1 MKAPKLG
8 GALFFLFLC
17 WLPTLQAETG
27 VQVGSPAPP
36 LTLKKLLQ
44 APDGIRGT
52 WEELRGRA
60 VVIEFWATWCGGCVD
75 NIPHLNE
82 LVERFASR
90 PIQFISIT
98 DETDVDLVKRF
109 LEAHPIRGWIAFDE
123 EAGTFKRYAMA
134 GRPQTLLVDRSGNVR
149 ALTNPAKVTPQVL
162 EDLLADKPLNI
173 PQPESRSWPPL
184 GLEPNAPPP
193 LLQVLIRPA
202 APIEVSGTSPISGV
216 EKNGRY
222 DSYGQTLR
230 VILSDAYEIPE
241 SRVDAP
247 EWCSKTRYDFSFVTP
262 QHGED
267 LRWPLV
273 RQVLAGA
280 FQLKLHEETKG
291 TPVYVLRKIA
301 GQEPKLR
308 VATAPG
314 KTGYWNPSKGE
325 VESIGGSVSSIIR
338 VTQFVLSDEV
348 LDETGLTGRYDFNLK
363 WDGREPKS
371 IVVAIRE
378 QLGLELAIEHR
389 ALNHL
394 VVDAIEEPKTW

>member
-1 MKAPKLG
+1 MNRRRHCGVL
-8 GALFFLFLC
+8 LFLFLC
-17 WLPTLQAETG
+17 SLPTLKADTG
-27 VQVGSPAPP
+27 IKIGSPAPP

-44 APDGIRGT
+44 APDGVRGT
-52 WEELRGRA
+52 WEELRGKA

-82 LVERFASR
+82 LVEKFASR
-90 PIQFISIT
+90 QIQFISIT

-109 LEAHPIRGWIAFDE
+109 LEGHPIRGWIAFDE
-123 EAGTFKRYAMA
+123 DAGTFKRYAMG

-173 PQPESRSWPPL
+173 PEPESRSRPAL

-202 APIEVSGTSPISGV
+202 APTEVSGTSPISGI
-216 EKNGRY
+216 EKDGRY

-230 VILSDAYEIPE
+230 AILSDAYQIPE

-247 EWCSKTRYDFSFVTP
+247 EWCSKTRYDFSVVTP

-273 RQVLAGA
+273 KQVLAGV
-280 FQLKLHEETKG
+280 FQLKLHEEIKA
-291 TPVYVLRKIA
+291 TPVYAVRRVA

-308 VATAPG
+308 VATSPG
-314 KTGYWNPSKGE
+314 KTGYWNPLKGE
-325 VESIGGSVSSIIR
+325 VESIGGAVSSIIR

-348 LDETGLTGRYDFNLK
+348 LDETGLTGRYDFDLK

-371 IVVAIRE
+371 IILAIHE